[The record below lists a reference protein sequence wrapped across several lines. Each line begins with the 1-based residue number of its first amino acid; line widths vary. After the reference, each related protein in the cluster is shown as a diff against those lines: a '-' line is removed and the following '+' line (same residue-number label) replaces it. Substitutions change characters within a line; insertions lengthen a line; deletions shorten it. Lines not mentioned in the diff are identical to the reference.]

1 MEFGYWQL
9 LIAIINKHQTQ
20 SIEMVLRK
28 HTNEIILINEVNFAT
43 VPSHSIIKF
52 KIKSGKLSIKSF
64 IN

>member
-1 MEFGYWQL
+1 M
-9 LIAIINKHQTQ
+9 INFD
-20 SIEMVLRK
+20 ILRK